1 MPKKTKP
8 NAATAETKAALPT
21 DPKKDAP
28 NGFPTPLDATRLGV
42 EDWMNGSCSLK
53 ILEKWKEMAH
63 DEKTREGMLDGVCVQ
78 SFALILKELMD
89 DVKFPDGGY
98 TETKWAEACSHY
110 FLLLHGLMWNCGKG
124 GIDLCHEIA
133 LGSVVANSFASILDS
148 VFRWISET
156 RFEDDTYDRGVAHV
170 NAMIG
175 AMELLSAIAATP
187 KWGTPFAYAYY
198 RSFDAQDLID
208 GIIHEAKCLV
218 HQSKRADDEMWRG
231 DVTVGKAKH
240 LGCAALFT
248 IADILC
254 WTRTRPDES
263 REHDDIYEAIC
274 ALVDG
279 GMVELAINLQK
290 TVLERI
296 PVEGQK
302 RASSPFAYDRT
313 NVLFWEAFAACLIPG
328 LKASIDAANFGGKAA
343 SPMAEMKKRVCEQ
356 LMASPNIL
364 DVTIHRLG
372 TTPLPPA
379 PCLYRL
385 MLQLVA
391 IHQMATEHQQQVYLV
406 PTVNAITRESFA
418 ERPPEE
424 DRAFAATHRFAGI
437 LFAVAGIIPRGHFD
451 VTLLGVEY
459 ALGGG
464 ILRVVNVEFSRLASE
479 FEEMQKAHE
488 VATFHAS
495 SFGIS
500 LSKAEMDK
508 FEAGVLATLDF
519 FKIIFGKKFAP
530 GWHAFRANFL
540 VESQILEDMER
551 MKWAVRDCSNKTKVL
566 GMLDEIE
573 SMLGNCA
580 DTRIYR
586 THVERRSQFT
596 LERAR
601 ERIEA
606 AHSRLRK
613 IRTDAGVDE
622 YMLERPRE
630 HNCPILAE
638 VMVDPVVA
646 EDGHSYERS
655 AISQWFSKGKKTSPL
670 TNVPIGDKLVKNETL
685 RMMIEN
691 FEMEAHKKA
700 MDHASSD
707 GGAEK
712 RKRDE
717 GEGE

>member
-42 EDWMNGSCSLK
+42 KDWMNGSCSLK
-53 ILEKWKEMAH
+53 ILEKWKDMAH
-63 DEKTREGMLDGVCVQ
+63 DEKTREGLLDGVCVQ

-110 FLLLHGLMWNCGKG
+110 FLLLHGVMWNCGKG
-124 GIDLCHEIA
+124 GIDLCREIA
-133 LGSVVANSFASILDS
+133 LGSQNLGALLDS

-156 RFEDDTYDRGVAHV
+156 PSEDETDDRGVAYV
-170 NAMIG
+170 DAMIG
-175 AMELLSAIAATP
+175 AMELLSAIASTP
-187 KWGTPFAYAYY
+187 KWGQAFAYAYY
-198 RSFDAQDLID
+198 RGFDAPDLIG
-208 GIIHEAKCLV
+208 GIIHTAKCLV

-254 WTRTRPDES
+254 WTRTRPDEAL
-263 REHDDIYEAIC
+263 EEDDIYETIC
-274 ALVDG
+274 ALVDC
-279 GMVELAINLQK
+279 GMVELAVNLQK

-302 RASSPFAYDRT
+302 RASSPLAYDRT

-328 LKASIDAANFGGKAA
+328 LKASIDAVRGGAA
-343 SPMAEMKKRVCEQ
+343 SPVAEMKNRVCEQ
-356 LMASPNIL
+356 MLARPNIL
-364 DVTIHRLG
+364 DVTINRLG
-372 TTPLPPA
+372 TRPLPPA
-379 PCLYRL
+379 PCQYRL

-391 IHQMATEHQQQVYLV
+391 IHQMATEQQQQMYLV
-406 PTVNAITRESFA
+406 PMVNAITRESFA

-437 LFAVAGIIPRGHFD
+437 LFAVVGIIPRGHLD
-451 VTLLGVEY
+451 VTLLAVEY

-464 ILRVVNVEFSRLASE
+464 ILRVVNVEFCRLASE
-479 FEEMQKAHE
+479 FEKMQKAHE

-495 SFGIS
+495 SLGIS
-500 LSKAEMDK
+500 LSKAAMDK

-540 VESQILEDMER
+540 VESHILEDMER

-566 GMLDEIE
+566 GVLDEID
-573 SMLGNCA
+573 SMLGHCA

-601 ERIEA
+601 EKIGA

-655 AISQWFSKGKKTSPL
+655 AISQWFSKGKKSSPL
-670 TNVPIGDKLVKNETL
+670 TNLPIGEKLVKNETL

-700 MDHASSD
+700 MDRASSD

-717 GEGE
+717 GEGEGE

>member
-8 NAATAETKAALPT
+8 NAATAEAKAALPM
-21 DPKKDAP
+21 DPKKDVP
-28 NGFPTPLDATRLGV
+28 NGFPTPLEATRLGV
-42 EDWMNGSCSLK
+42 KDWMNGSCSVK
-53 ILEKWKEMAH
+53 ILEKWGKMAH

-110 FLLLHGLMWNCGKG
+110 FLLVHGLMWNCGKG

-133 LGSVVANSFASILDS
+133 LSSVHYSFASILDS

-156 RFEDDTYDRGVAHV
+156 PSEDDTDDRGVAHV

-198 RSFDAQDLID
+198 RSFDATDLID
-208 GIIHEAKCLV
+208 GIIHKAKCLV

-231 DVTVGKAKH
+231 DVTVGTAKH

-254 WTRTRPDES
+254 WTRTRPEADALE
-263 REHDDIYEAIC
+263 EDDIYETIC

-279 GMVELAINLQK
+279 GMVELAVDLQK

-296 PVEGQK
+296 PVAGH
-302 RASSPFAYDRT
+302 RPSSAYDRT

-328 LKASIDAANFGGKAA
+328 LKASIDAAKSGVGTAA
-343 SPMAEMKKRVCEQ
+343 RPEAEMTKRVCEQ
-356 LMASPNIL
+356 MLARPNIL
-364 DVTIHRLG
+364 DVTLSRLR
-372 TTPLPPA
+372 TTPRPPA
-379 PCLYRL
+379 PCQYRL

-391 IHQMATEHQQQVYLV
+391 IHQMATDHQRQMYLI
-406 PTVNAITRESFA
+406 PTVNAIARESFA
-418 ERPPEE
+418 KPPSEE

-437 LFAVAGIIPRGHFD
+437 LFAVVGIIPKKHIDLTRFA
-451 VTLLGVEY
+451 VEY
-459 ALGGG
+459 ALGAG
-464 ILRVVNVEFSRLASE
+464 ILRVVNVEFSRLARE
-479 FEEMQKAHE
+479 FEEMQK
-488 VATFHAS
+488 TQP
-495 SFGIS
+495 FGIS
-500 LSKAEMDK
+500 LSKGEMDK

-519 FKIIFGKKFAP
+519 FKIIFGKKFET
-530 GWHAFRANFL
+530 GWHTFRANFL

-551 MKWAVRDCSNKTKVL
+551 MKWALRDCSNKTKVL
-566 GMLDEIE
+566 GMFDEMD
-573 SMLGNCA
+573 SMLGHCA
-580 DTRIYR
+580 GLQVYR

-596 LERAR
+596 LEKAR
-601 ERIEA
+601 EKIEVE
-606 AHSRLRK
+606 HSRLRT

-638 VMVDPVVA
+638 LMVDPVVA

-655 AISQWFSKGKKTSPL
+655 AISQWFSKGKKSSPL
-670 TNVPIGDKLVKNETL
+670 TNLPIGDKLVKNETL

-700 MDHASSD
+700 MDRASSD
-707 GGAEK
+707 GRAEK

-717 GEGE
+717 GEGEGE

>member
-1 MPKKTKP
+1 MRKKTKP

-42 EDWMNGSCSLK
+42 KDWMNRSCSLK

-63 DEKTREGMLDGVCVQ
+63 DEKTREGMLDDVHVH

-89 DVKFPDGGY
+89 DVQFPDGGY
-98 TETKWAEACSHY
+98 TDTKWAEACSHF
-110 FLLLHGLMWNCGKG
+110 FLLVHGLMCNCGKR
-124 GIDLCHEIA
+124 GIDLCHDLAISS
-133 LGSVVANSFASILDS
+133 GSTFDTILES
-148 VFRWISET
+148 VFSWIYET
-156 RFEDDTYDRGVAHV
+156 PSVDDTDDGGVAHV

-187 KWGTPFAYAYY
+187 KWGTPFAYKYY
-198 RSFDAQDLID
+198 KEYAEQCIE
-208 GIIHEAKCLV
+208 GIIDMAKCLIF
-218 HQSKRADDEMWRG
+218 QSKRADDEMWRG

-254 WTRTRPDES
+254 WTRTRPDEA
-263 REHDDIYEAIC
+263 REQKRIYETIC
-274 ALVDG
+274 AFVDG
-279 GMVELAINLQK
+279 GMVELAIDLQK

-302 RASSPFAYDRT
+302 RPGAYDRT

-328 LKASIDAANFGGKAA
+328 LKASIDAAKSGLTAA
-343 SPMAEMKKRVCEQ
+343 ARAEAEMTKRVCEQ
-356 LMASPNIL
+356 LLATPNIL
-364 DVTIHRLG
+364 DVTLSRLR

-379 PCLYRL
+379 PCQYRL

-391 IHQMATEHQQQVYLV
+391 IHQMATDHQRQMYLV
-406 PTVNAITRESFA
+406 PTVNAIVRESFA

-424 DRAFAATHRFAGI
+424 ERAFAATHRFAGI
-437 LFAVAGIIPRGHFD
+437 LFAVIGVIPRGNLNL
-451 VTLLGVEY
+451 TRLAVEY

-464 ILRVVNVEFSRLASE
+464 ILRVVNVEFYRLARE
-479 FEEMQKAHE
+479 FEEMQKTQAL
-488 VATFHAS
+488 
-495 SFGIS
+495 GIS

-519 FKIIFGKKFAP
+519 FKIIFGKKFEA
-530 GWHAFRANFL
+530 GWHTFRANFL
-540 VESQILEDMER
+540 VESQILEEMER
-551 MKWAVRDCSNKTKVL
+551 MKWALRDCTKKTKVL
-566 GMLDEIE
+566 VMFNEIDLMLAH
-573 SMLGNCA
+573 CA
-580 DTRIYR
+580 DFRIYR

-601 ERIEA
+601 NKIEA
-606 AHSRLRK
+606 EHSRLRK
-613 IRTDAGVDE
+613 IRTAAGVDE

-655 AISQWFSKGKKTSPL
+655 AISQWFSKGKKSSPL
-670 TNVPIGDKLVKNETL
+670 TNLPIGEKLVKNETL

-700 MDHASSD
+700 MDRASSD

-717 GEGE
+717 GEGEGE